1 MIKLLRLYGGKD
13 MLLMVIEKLKNF
25 RFTVPS
31 LVLLVLASYRTFTS
45 GDSIQ
50 LVGVCAA
57 IVPFICQFKNFPT
70 NKDVPVIKDVISSYI
85 LNLILMVLYLA
96 WVLLLTWMGK
106 TFNPNYIPNPH
117 FTEMLFIAVAADVVF
132 ISSVIPVCRELK
144 PMQRMIPGLIMTNA
158 LLFFMMMAS
167 SFVNTTTLTNIPV
180 IAMGFCGLVMVLTF
194 SMIFA
199 GYAERKKK

>member
-1 MIKLLRLYGGKD
+1 
-13 MLLMVIEKLKNF
+13 MLLLVIEKLKKF

-31 LVLLVLASYRTFTS
+31 LVLLALASYRTFTS

-70 NKDVPVIKDVISSYI
+70 NKDVPAIKDVVSSYI
-85 LNLILMVLYLA
+85 MNLILMVLYLG
-96 WVLLLTWMGK
+96 WVLLLTWAGQ
-106 TFNPNYIPNPH
+106 TFNPNYISNHH
-117 FTEMLFIAVAADVVF
+117 FTEMLFIAISADVVF
-132 ISSVIPVCRELK
+132 ISSVIPVCRDLK
-144 PMQRMIPGLIMTNA
+144 PMQRMIPGLVLTNA

-167 SFVNTTTLTNIPV
+167 SFVKATTLTNIPV
-180 IAMGFCGLVMVLTF
+180 IAMGFCALVMVLAV

-199 GYAERKKK
+199 GYTERKAK

>member
-1 MIKLLRLYGGKD
+1 
-13 MLLMVIEKLKNF
+13 MLPLVIEKLKKF

-70 NKDVPVIKDVISSYI
+70 NKDVPAIKDVISSYI
-85 LNLILMVLYLA
+85 LNLILMVLYLG
-96 WVLLLTWMGK
+96 WVLLLTWAGR
-106 TFNPNYIPNPH
+106 TFNPNYITNPH
-117 FTEMLFIAVAADVVF
+117 FTEMLFIAIAADVVF
-132 ISSVIPVCRELK
+132 ISSVIPVCRELT
-144 PMQRMIPGLIMTNA
+144 PFQRMIPGLILTNA

-167 SFVNTTTLTNIPV
+167 SFVKTTTLANIPV
-180 IAMGFCGLVMVLTF
+180 IAMGFCALVVVLTI

-199 GYAERKKK
+199 GYAQRKAK